1 MLKLGKGRDEM
12 KLSVMGKDEL
22 KKLTVEQKT
31 SIVFGDFTDDGA
43 KSDVAIL
50 LGCDL
55 EEMRERAVA
64 AAKLYKCGRVKYI
77 MPTGGVLRDDGARK
91 ISEADFLAEVLA
103 ENGVP
108 REAIIIENE
117 ARTTKENMIY
127 ASLQINRV
135 LRIEN
140 VKSVTIVTSPSHIR
154 RSMALAGLFLPRNL
168 EIFGYIS
175 ESARANREAWFLHDD
190 VAKQIGA
197 EIGLMK
203 DLIDAGLI
211 DDVEF

>member
-1 MLKLGKGRDEM
+1 MLKLGKGSDLL
-12 KLSVMGKDEL
+12 KLSAISKDEL

-31 SIVFGDFTDDGA
+31 SIVFGDFSDDGA
-43 KSDVAIL
+43 KSDIAIL
-50 LGCDL
+50 LGCDF

-77 MPTGGVLRDDGARK
+77 MPTGGVLRNDGTRN
-91 ISEADFLAEVLA
+91 ISEAYFLAEVLA

-108 REAIIIENE
+108 SEAVIIENE

-127 ASLQINRV
+127 ASLKIDRV
-135 LRIEN
+135 LKIEK
-140 VKSVTIVTSPSHIR
+140 VRSVTVVTSPSHIR
-154 RSMALAGLFLPRNL
+154 RSMALAKLLLPRSL
-168 EIFGYIS
+168 KIFGYAS
-175 ESARANREAWFLHDD
+175 DSVKANRESWALHKD
-190 VAKQIGA
+190 VARQVEA

-211 DDVEF
+211 DDIEF